1 MPKTPQKIDRISVRV
16 SPEVKQAAKDQLA
29 KVGLNL
35 SDYIQ
40 LALAN
45 LAMGEGDYLN
55 SPSALEAKYQ
65 AEHGQSETIGDGSDA
80 DFEKYLKKLES
91 EDRHDSKTD

>member
-1 MPKTPQKIDRISVRV
+1 MPKTKQKIDRVSVRV
-16 SPEVKQAAKDQLA
+16 APEVKLAAKEQLA

-40 LALAN
+40 MALAN
-45 LAMGEGDYLN
+45 LAAGDSDFLN

-65 AEHGQSETIGDGSDA
+65 AEHGEVETIGDGSAA

-91 EDRHDSKTD
+91 ETSDD